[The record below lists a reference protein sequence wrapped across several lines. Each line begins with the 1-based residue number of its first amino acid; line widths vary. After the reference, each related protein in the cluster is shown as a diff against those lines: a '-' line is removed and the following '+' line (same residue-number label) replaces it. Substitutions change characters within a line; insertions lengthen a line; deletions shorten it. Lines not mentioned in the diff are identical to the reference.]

1 MTKIFADG
9 AEISEIIELN
19 ENNVVEGFTTNP
31 SLMRKAGI
39 NNYES
44 FSKKVLKIIGKKPI
58 SFEVFADEFDEME
71 IQAKKISEWGENVYV
86 KIPIMNSKG
95 LNSYELIKKLS
106 SKKIKLNIT
115 AILTFEQVDAIYKI
129 LDKDVANIISIF
141 AGRIADTGIDP
152 ISIMQDSVELFRD
165 YKACEILWAS
175 PREVLNYYQAQRIGC
190 QIITVTKDII
200 NKLPLKGKNL
210 NEYSK
215 ETVEMFYRDALNAGY
230 KI

>member
-39 NNYES
+39 ENYES
-44 FSKKVLKIIGKKPI
+44 FSKEVLKIIGKKPI
-58 SFEVFADEFDEME
+58 SFEVFADDFDEME

-165 YKACEILWAS
+165 SKSCEILWAS

-215 ETVEMFYRDALNAGY
+215 ETVEMFYRDALSAGY